1 MAFWRGFDI
10 VPKTRFSGLFFRY
23 EKPRRDVMEQGATPV
38 NRAAPCVV
46 FLSEDLTF
54 ES

>member
-1 MAFWRGFDI
+1 MAFWRGFDV

-38 NRAAPCVV
+38 NRSPLRC